1 MREINL
7 ALALAGIGAERRPP
21 FQEGGAGGE
30 GGGVEGIAGSG
41 RSALICN
48 RSASL
53 WIRAALIEFMAF
65 SFVKV
70 AAFHS

>member
-21 FQEGGAGGE
+21 FEAGGAAGE
-30 GGGVEGIAGSG
+30 GGGAEGRSG